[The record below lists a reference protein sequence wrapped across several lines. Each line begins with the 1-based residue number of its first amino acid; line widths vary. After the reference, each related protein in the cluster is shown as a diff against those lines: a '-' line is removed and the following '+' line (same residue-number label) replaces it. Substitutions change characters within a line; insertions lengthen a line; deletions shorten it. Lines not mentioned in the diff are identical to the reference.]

1 MPSNEIRI
9 LDYVPEGM
17 KRGHEMTDAERL
29 LAGPK
34 MFDEACEIAKA
45 EIRMAH
51 PDFTEEQVL
60 DELRRRVR
68 AEVEESNRPTM
79 DA

>member
-1 MPSNEIRI
+1 MQANEIRV
-9 LDYVPEGM
+9 LDYVLAGM

-34 MFDEACEIAKA
+34 MFEEACEIAKA
-45 EIRMAH
+45 EILRAH
-51 PDFTEEQVL
+51 PDFTEQQVL

-68 AEVEESNRPTM
+68 AEVDERNRPTIEE
-79 DA
+79 